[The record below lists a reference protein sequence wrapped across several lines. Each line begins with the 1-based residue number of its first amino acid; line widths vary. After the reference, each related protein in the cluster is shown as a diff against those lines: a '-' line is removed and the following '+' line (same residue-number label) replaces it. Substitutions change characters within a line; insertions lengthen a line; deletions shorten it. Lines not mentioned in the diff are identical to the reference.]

1 MHLQLQTR
9 SYILCELKKTRQT
22 WKMNIEC
29 LGSYQPMLIYT
40 FEKAIGKRW
49 QILVASVTL
58 CYNPVKKIHA
68 MCENT

>member
-1 MHLQLQTR
+1 M
-9 SYILCELKKTRQT
+9 
-22 WKMNIEC
+22 MNIEC

-40 FEKAIGKRW
+40 FEKVIGKRW
-49 QILVASVTL
+49 QILVASATL